1 MFLHHARIF
10 LLAVLTAGLVGFTD
24 AYGDP
29 PNDGIDVQHYVFSLQ
44 LEDQTDVIRGEA
56 SVMVHFTD
64 SGLRAIEL
72 DLVGQ
77 SGGNGTGMQVKE
89 VRVGPEPVPFVHE
102 DDRLQIKLDQ
112 PSVAGEER
120 TVTVVYEGVPADG
133 LIISTNKYG
142 DRTFFGDNWPNRAR
156 HWLPTVDHPSDKA
169 TVEFVVTAPDHYEI
183 VSNGMLVSDVDVPGP
198 LRVTHWRTTAPIPTK
213 VMVIGVADFEIEKA
227 GVYEG
232 IPVES
237 WVYPEDREKGF
248 FDFKIAPE
256 IVAYFSEWLGPY
268 PFEKLANVQSTTR
281 YGGMENAGAIFYH
294 ENAVTGTRQNERLLA
309 HEIAHQWF
317 GNAVTEE
324 DWHHLWLSE
333 GFATYLT
340 DLYTEAK
347 HGREAMK
354 AFMAKEKDQVLAFHK
369 SRPNAAIVDTT
380 VTDPNEL
387 LNANSYQKGA
397 WVLHMLR
404 YTVGDEAF
412 REGLKR
418 FYETY
423 RNGNAVT
430 DDFQRIMEEVSGQNL
445 GWFFEQWVYQP
456 GFPVLDVT
464 WTYDKSAKTL
474 TVVVEQVQKGKEALR
489 LPLELLIEKA
499 GKGGDRLELLQI
511 DDREEH
517 FTIQLDEE
525 PAAVVVDPNAWLLM
539 EYSIR
544 KR

>member
-317 GNAVTEE
+317 GNAVTEG

-369 SRPNAAIVDTT
+369 SLPNAAIVDTT

-517 FTIQLDEE
+517 FAIQLDEE